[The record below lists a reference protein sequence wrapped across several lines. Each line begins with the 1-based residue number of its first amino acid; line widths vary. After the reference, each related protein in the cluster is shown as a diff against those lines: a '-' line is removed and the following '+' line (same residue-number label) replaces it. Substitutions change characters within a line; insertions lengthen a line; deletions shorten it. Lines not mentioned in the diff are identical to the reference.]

1 MPIEVSTLP
10 QFLRAMADLLE
21 LVGRCQDVLF
31 RKSFREALSPAIE
44 DSALVLRQ
52 RTDLPEVTYPEEFD
66 SMRLAGLQGAHLSL
80 KLSSFE
86 YSLNAFSDTASDED
100 LDDALKKG
108 GILLG
113 SLAGA
118 IPGFGSSAQE
128 LVNFIL
134 KEIRKRMFRP

>member
-10 QFLRAMADLLE
+10 QFLLAMADLLE
-21 LVGRCQDVLF
+21 LVGRCQEVLF
-31 RKSFREALSPAIE
+31 RKSFREDLLPAIE
-44 DSALVLRQ
+44 DTVLMLRE
-52 RTDLPEVTYPEEFD
+52 RTELPEVRYPEDFEP
-66 SMRLAGLQGAHLSL
+66 MRLAGLQGAQLSF

-86 YSLNAFSDTASDED
+86 YSLNAFNDTANDED
-100 LDDALKKG
+100 LDDALTKG

-118 IPGFGSSAQE
+118 IPYFGSSAQE
-128 LVNFIL
+128 LVDFIL